1 MVWHPIHGADMR
13 SDISLEI
20 HGTIKDASTFNAIV
34 EDALEASEDARLAA
48 ADVGTGQYDDLR
60 AVARYIESVAAEGNV
75 LCLSLEDTRYD
86 FANLRDA
93 LRAGGVGFRYT
104 EHGERDYASSFR
116 PGMKAEIRHDISL
129 DADEPVFSFSDV
141 HNAHKEQGGVEKLL
155 EKAALACFLPNGARI
170 EVSPGVFGQWIRE
183 YASDP
188 EADKTSDAGVTT
200 WTR

>member
-20 HGTIKDASTFNAIV
+20 HGTIKDASTFNAII
-34 EDALEASEDARLAA
+34 EDALEANEDARLAA
-48 ADVGTGQYDDLR
+48 ADAGTGQYDDLR
-60 AVARYIESVAAEGNV
+60 AVARHIESVAAEGNV
-75 LCLSLEDTRYD
+75 LCLSLEDTRYE

-104 EHGERDYASSFR
+104 VHGERDYALSFR
-116 PGMKAEIRHDISL
+116 PGMKAEIEHDISL
-129 DADEPVFSFSDV
+129 DDEPVLSFADV
-141 HNAHKEQGGVEKLL
+141 NKAHKEQGGIEKLL
-155 EKAALACFLPNGARI
+155 ERAGIACFLPDGARI
-170 EVSPGVFGQWIRE
+170 EVAPGVFEQWIRE

-188 EADKTSDAGVTT
+188 EADQTSEAGVTT

>member
-1 MVWHPIHGADMR
+1 MVWHPINGADMR

-34 EDALEASEDARLAA
+34 EDALEACEEARLAA
-48 ADVGTGQYDDLR
+48 ADAGTGQYDDLR
-60 AVARYIESVAAEGNV
+60 AVARHIESVSAEGNV
-75 LCLSLEDTRYD
+75 LCLSLEDTRYEFTD
-86 FANLRDA
+86 LRDA
-93 LRAGGVGFRYT
+93 LRAGSVGFRYT

-129 DADEPVFSFSDV
+129 DGEPVFSFAEV
-141 HNAHKEQGGVEKLL
+141 HKAHKEQGGVGELL
-155 EKAALACFLPNGARI
+155 EKAGLACFLPDGARI
-170 EVSPGVFGQWIRE
+170 EVAPGVFEQWMRE

-188 EADKTSDAGVTT
+188 EADQSSEAGVTT